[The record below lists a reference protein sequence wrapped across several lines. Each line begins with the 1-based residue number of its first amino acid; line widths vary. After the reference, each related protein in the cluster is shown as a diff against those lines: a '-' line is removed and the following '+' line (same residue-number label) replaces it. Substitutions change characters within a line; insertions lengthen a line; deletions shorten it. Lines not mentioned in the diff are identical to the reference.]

1 MTSFWKIENTGTE
14 FEETADASTDSK
26 RAVQILQDTIH
37 HIGDRYEIGLLWK
50 QDSKLENNY
59 PVAKAQLDSL
69 QRRLNKDIE
78 LKQLY
83 EKTLETDLE
92 KGYVKPV
99 TFSNPAPEKIWYL
112 PHHPVTN
119 PNKPGRVRRV
129 ANAASVFKKQS
140 LNKNL
145 LSGPDLLNNLVG
157 LLLRFRQ
164 DSVAVMADRGHVYAN
179 LHANRRSVMS
189 PLSLAV
195 KQLRT
200 AVPVYATHLWSQMF
214 TNYSNICPP
223 RNSKRLR
230 KHRYKR
236 SNIQQFLHG

>member
-1 MTSFWKIENTGTE
+1 MTSFWKIENTETE
-14 FEETADASTDSK
+14 FEKASDTSTDSK

-69 QRRLNKDIE
+69 QRRLNKDNE

-99 TFSNPAPEKIWYL
+99 IFSNPAPEKIWYL

-119 PNKPGRVRRV
+119 PNKPGESQACCKRR
-129 ANAASVFKKQS
+129 
-140 LNKNL
+140 
-145 LSGPDLLNNLVG
+145 
-157 LLLRFRQ
+157 
-164 DSVAVMADRGHVYAN
+164 
-179 LHANRRSVMS
+179 
-189 PLSLAV
+189 
-195 KQLRT
+195 
-200 AVPVYATHLWSQMF
+200 
-214 TNYSNICPP
+214 IC
-223 RNSKRLR
+223 
-230 KHRYKR
+230 
-236 SNIQQFLHG
+236 F